1 MTYNEH
7 TRELTITLPE
17 GDWYN
22 KKELLR
28 ALSVIESMKDGGTS
42 QYFIYTRTNA
52 MDGFRAQ
59 HLWPDLSLYLSYIL
73 KHDVDTLYQK
83 AVQEM
88 GSK

>member
-1 MTYNEH
+1 MKYNEQ

-17 GDWYN
+17 GDWFN
-22 KKELLR
+22 KQELIR
-28 ALSVIESMKDGGTS
+28 ALSAIEFMKEGGTS
-42 QYFIYTRTNA
+42 QYFIYTRTSA

-59 HLWPDLSLYLSYIL
+59 HLLPDLSLYLSYIL
-73 KHDVDTLYQK
+73 KRDVDTLYQK